1 MERTASF
8 GALVR
13 EGSAGIEGLRLLDGA
28 LVLKIE
34 RENTAGRVR
43 IEDGETF
50 DPEGGRP
57 NHLSVGMSRRGHAEW
72 AGLALSDS
80 LAAELRCDD

>member
-1 MERTASF
+1 MERTVSF

-13 EGSAGIEGLRLLDGA
+13 EGGAGIEGLRLLDGS

-50 DPEGGRP
+50 VPEGERP
-57 NHLSVGMSRRGHAEW
+57 NHLSVRMSRRGHAE
-72 AGLALSDS
+72 
-80 LAAELRCDD
+80 

>member
-1 MERTASF
+1 MERTVSF

-13 EGSAGIEGLRLLDGA
+13 EGGAGIEGLRLLDGA
-28 LVLKIE
+28 LFLKIE
-34 RENTAGRVR
+34 RENAAGRVR

-57 NHLSVGMSRRGHAEW
+57 NHLSVGMSRRGHAE
-72 AGLALSDS
+72 
-80 LAAELRCDD
+80 LRTGKRSVTR

>member
-1 MERTASF
+1 MERTVSF

-57 NHLSVGMSRRGHAEW
+57 NHLSVGMSRRGHAELRT
-72 AGLALSDS
+72 ACIESAYGALTSC
-80 LAAELRCDD
+80 ER